1 MANDNILNE
10 IIEELQKIIPST
22 FLFSKEFRTECS
34 NSPYANSLNFA
45 FASTIVGLTI
55 CDVRT
60 DEEKA
65 EQALN
70 YMCRQIYSNGSK
82 SFYRFIVF
90 ILGKYCKHNG
100 TKLKLRGLRIALRK
114 VGIKEF
120 TDLDKYANDVP
131 LTIHIV
137 NDLEKWDEIKGII
150 NGLEKDCRYAETTI
164 DYQNVGNSC
173 RHILVKVAQLVYD
186 PQIHNN
192 ITDNGKPIGKTDA
205 VEMLSSYF
213 SYTLKGKH
221 NKYLRDYSQAAN
233 DLANKLTHD
242 TKATKKD
249 MLITVS
255 ATINLIYLVGTLSNK
270 FNQELI

>member
-1 MANDNILNE
+1 MVTDIFLNE
-10 IIEELQKIIPST
+10 IIGELQKVIPCT
-22 FLFSKEFRTECS
+22 YLFSKEFKDDCS
-34 NSPYANSLNFA
+34 RSPYANSLTLA
-45 FASTIVGLTI
+45 FASTIRGLTI

-60 DEEKA
+60 EEDKA

-70 YMCRQIYSNGSK
+70 YMCHQIFNNGIK
-82 SFYRFIVF
+82 PFYRFIIF
-90 ILGKYCKHNG
+90 LLGSYCKHHG
-100 TKLKLRGLRIALRK
+100 IKLKLKGLRIALRNI
-114 VGIKEF
+114 GIKEF
-120 TDLDKYANDVP
+120 VDLDKYANDVP

-137 NDLEKWDEIKGII
+137 NDLEKWDEIKEIV

-173 RHILVKVAQLVYD
+173 RHIIVKVAQLVYD
-186 PQIHNN
+186 PKIHNT
-192 ITDNGKPIGKTDA
+192 ITENGKTIGPNDS
-205 VEMLSSYF
+205 VEMLSSFF
-213 SYTLKGKH
+213 SYSLKGKH